1 VTLTFD
7 LWVNA
12 CRATAIEYMCTK
24 FGIDS
29 SSRFPVR
36 VWTNRQTWLNTI
48 PTPAATPA
56 RIIMETKMKLKQDY
70 NIDFDAPASTWMPPR
85 PAVTLTFDLQTL
97 IRTSVETSEY
107 FLSVINTVQAVHW
120 DIMATISDRT
130 NNMMPLLTMSGGEDI
145 KMEMI

>member
-70 NIDFDAPASTWMPPR
+70 NIDFDAPASTW
-85 PAVTLTFDLQTL
+85 
-97 IRTSVETSEY
+97 
-107 FLSVINTVQAVHW
+107 
-120 DIMATISDRT
+120 
-130 NNMMPLLTMSGGEDI
+130 
-145 KMEMI
+145 